1 MHFHNPADNV
11 SAMRYALHPDSLSV
25 HPEAGCPASQAEA
38 LPEEPSF
45 SDLRLDL

>member
-1 MHFHNPADNV
+1 MHFHNPEDTF
-11 SAMRYALHPDSLSV
+11 SATQYVLHPDNWSA

-38 LPEEPSF
+38 LPEGPLF